1 MFASIVKAQRWFEG
15 SCAGAGYTLDLF
27 LRAAG
32 HMLHL
37 GRKRRETLDQL
48 ALCTLGSLPV
58 VFITALFTGMI
69 VSLQTGQVLRDYGQE
84 STLGYVVTVGM
95 CREMGP
101 VFTCLTLAG
110 LVGSTYAAEIGTMK
124 VSEEVD
130 ALEVMSIDPVYFL
143 VMPRLI
149 ALAAATVVLVIFA
162 DLIGIV
168 GGALVARASFD
179 VDLETFFQNGRSA
192 LKLKDMYGGLFKS
205 LIFGITIA
213 VVACAQGLRAEGG
226 PAGVGRATLR
236 SVVISFMLILVF
248 DYLLT
253 WVIWSVL
260 A

>member
-1 MFASIVKAQRWFEG
+1 MFAVIVKAQRWFES

-27 LRAAG
+27 LRAAAQ
-32 HMLHL
+32 LALL
-37 GRKRRETLDQL
+37 GRKRQETIQQL

-69 VSLQTGQVLRDYGQE
+69 VSLQTGQVLRDFGQE
-84 STLGYVVTVGM
+84 STLGYIVTIGM

-101 VFTCLTLAG
+101 VFTCLSLAG

-130 ALEVMSIDPVYFL
+130 ALEVMSIDPVYYL

-149 ALAAATVVLVIFA
+149 ALSLAAVALTIYANV
-162 DLIGIV
+162 IGIA
-168 GGALVARASFD
+168 GGALVARANFD
-179 VDLETFFQNGRSA
+179 VDLEVFMKNGRDA
-192 LKLKDMYGGLFKS
+192 LKMKDIYGGLFKS
-205 LIFGITIA
+205 FLFGTTIA
-213 VVACAQGLRAEGG
+213 VVSCAQGLRADGG

-236 SVVISFMLILVF
+236 SVVIAFMLILVF

-253 WVIWSVL
+253 WMIW
-260 A
+260 